1 MRFCLSLITAF
12 LFILLSYSF
21 AQIPKPGSRVYTV
34 QVASL
39 KSKVEA
45 ESILKKVSSFPGA
58 RISYRNGRYKVRVGF
73 FKTYKEAQEFVKESG
88 LTKVVSDYY
97 ITRISFNPEGV
108 FFPEKEEKSKEIKT
122 EVKTPQEVKEEE
134 KEVETESPV
143 PLEKEKEVSTGE
155 DSGTEKEKEEVEPD
169 EEKQLESAEV
179 KESRED
185 KDLTSDVKKQVFS
198 YKEPLPKETKVKK
211 EKEEGGNWKKVALP
225 TFIITFLFV
234 FFSLLRRRKGKLK
247 ETDFESYVAD
257 LLNQGK
263 YKELIEL
270 AVPYLM
276 KRPKDTFVKKALA
289 ESYEKLGRYLEAAD
303 VYSEIAKDLEEKG
316 LNVLAE
322 DFKRRANEL
331 YQMEFGKR

>member
-39 KSKVEA
+39 KSKAEA

-108 FFPEKEEKSKEIKT
+108 FFPEKEEKSKE
-122 EVKTPQEVKEEE
+122 VKTPQEVKKEE
-134 KEVETESPV
+134 KEVETESPA
-143 PLEKEKEVSTGE
+143 PLEREKEVSTGE
-155 DSGTEKEKEEVEPD
+155 GSGTEKEKEEVEPD
-169 EEKQLESAEV
+169 EEKQLESD
-179 KESRED
+179 KED

-198 YKEPLPKETKVKK
+198 YKEPLPKETKLKE

-225 TFIITFLFV
+225 TLIVTFLFV

-322 DFKRRANEL
+322 DFKRKANEL
-331 YQMEFGKR
+331 YQMEFRRR

>member
-1 MRFCLSLITAF
+1 
-12 LFILLSYSF
+12 
-21 AQIPKPGSRVYTV
+21 
-34 QVASL
+34 
-39 KSKVEA
+39 
-45 ESILKKVSSFPGA
+45 LKKVSSFPGA

-88 LTKVVSDYY
+88 LTRVVSDYY

-108 FFPEKEEKSKEIKT
+108 FFPEKEEKSKE
-122 EVKTPQEVKEEE
+122 VKTPQEVKKEE
-134 KEVETESPV
+134 KEVETESSV

-155 DSGTEKEKEEVEPD
+155 GSGTEKEKEEVEPD

-211 EKEEGGNWKKVALP
+211 EKEEGDNWKKVALP
-225 TFIITFLFV
+225 TLIVAFLFV
-234 FFSLLRRRKGKLK
+234 FFTFLRRRKSKVK
-247 ETDFESYVAD
+247 ETDFESYVAG